1 MILCDVEDLVL
12 GVSMMAPPRGG
23 RKQEGRKGC
32 GVEVEVS
39 MHACVQGCS
48 DRDRKGGRE
57 DGWKEGREGWK
68 LWCTTVVWTIRK
80 GDPLDELAGRG
91 GFLWRVPL
99 ESV

>member
-1 MILCDVEDLVL
+1 
-12 GVSMMAPPRGG
+12 MMAPPRGG